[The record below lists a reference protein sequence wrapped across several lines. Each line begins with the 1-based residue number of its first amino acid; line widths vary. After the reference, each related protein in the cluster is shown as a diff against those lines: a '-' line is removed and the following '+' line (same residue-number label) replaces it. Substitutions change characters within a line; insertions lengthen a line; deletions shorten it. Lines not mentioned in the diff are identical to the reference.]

1 MREVISPLE
10 AEENATGMHGP
21 SPILGPDGQPLRRAL
36 APSERRQLAEED
48 ARPELVGIRTLWTQ
62 SIASGL
68 TPERL
73 ANILQTAKRGDH
85 RLFLELAEEME
96 ERDDHY
102 YSVLATRRLA
112 LSGIAVSIDEEAS
125 EDVPQD
131 IIEAVEDLFDDEFP
145 DVVEDLMDALGKG
158 YSCVEMMWAETDGL
172 WKPQAFV
179 WRDPKYFTFDYISRS
194 EVRLA
199 RLGTIDGD
207 PLPPAKFL
215 THIPKLKAGIPIR
228 GGFGRMAAW
237 SFIFKSYSLKDWA
250 AFLDIY
256 GMPIR
261 LGKYHPG
268 ATNEERRKLLSAV
281 MNIASDAA
289 AIIPETMAIELL
301 ESKSAAGGTR
311 TPFEALGRYLDEQM
325 SKRILGQTMT
335 ADSGGSLA
343 QAKVHNQVRI
353 DILRADARQLAR
365 TLNRDLVSWFVKLN
379 WGDNAPV
386 PKVHLPVA
394 EPEDIAVLATA
405 VSQLVPV
412 GLRVKAAELRDK
424 MGLSEPDEKDE
435 VLVMQKAAPETPAP
449 GEKQKPNPTTKRL
462 TREAALNLTGG
473 CPCCG
478 GDHRVALNA
487 EAVEDDVT
495 DELVA
500 EAASDWRPVMGPIE
514 QAVAKA
520 LEASSNFDEFK
531 AKLSEL
537 VGALDTQALAK
548 RVALQQMK
556 ARGAGL
562 DNG

>member
-10 AEENATGMHGP
+10 AEENRTGMHGP
-21 SPILGPDGQPLRRAL
+21 SPILGPDGQPLRRSIP
-36 APSERRQLAEED
+36 PSERRRLSEED
-48 ARPELVGIRTLWTQ
+48 ARPELVGVRTLWTQ

-73 ANILQTAKRGDH
+73 ANILETAKRGDH
-85 RLFLELAEEME
+85 RLYLELAEEME

-102 YSVLATRRLA
+102 YSVLSTRRLA

-125 EDVPQD
+125 EDVPKD
-131 IIEAVEDLFDDEFP
+131 ILDAVEDLFDDEFP
-145 DVVEDLMDALGKG
+145 DVVEDLMDGLGKG
-158 YSCVEMMWAETDGL
+158 YSCIEQLWGETGGM
-172 WKPQAFV
+172 WKPKAFV

-194 EVRLA
+194 ELRLA

-207 PLPPAKFL
+207 PLPPAKFI
-215 THIPKLKAGIPIR
+215 THIPRLKAGVPIR

-301 ESKSAAGGTR
+301 ETKGASSGAT

-365 TLNRDLVSWFVKLN
+365 TLNRDLVSWFVRLN

-405 VSQLVPV
+405 VAQLVPV
-412 GLRVKAAELRDK
+412 GLKVKAAEIRDK
-424 MGLSEPDEKDE
+424 MGLSEPDEEDE
-435 VLVMQKAAPETPAP
+435 LLTPPQPAPQAPAP
-449 GEKQKPNPTTKRL
+449 GEKQKPDPTSKRL
-462 TREAALNLTGG
+462 VREASLNLSGG

-478 GDHRVALNA
+478 GTHERVALNA
-487 EAVEDDVT
+487 EEIDPL
-495 DELVA
+495 DEEIA
-500 EAASDWRPVMGPIE
+500 QAASDWAPVMGPIE
-514 QAVAKA
+514 QAITTA
-520 LEASSNFDEFK
+520 LNASSNFDEFK
-531 AKLSEL
+531 AQLAGL
-537 VGALDTQALAK
+537 VGTLDTKELA
-548 RVALQQMK
+548 RSLAIEQMK
-556 ARGAGL
+556 ARGAGRR
-562 DNG
+562 DG